1 MHLRVIG
8 NGLPVQIELSPG
20 QMHDA
25 PMAELCSTICSQ
37 AADVLADKGYDADW
51 IRELIEDQDCTP
63 HIPPRSNRYDGIT
76 YSKTKYKK
84 RNLIERCFNKL
95 KQFPHIATRYDR
107 SALNYLMIKIACV
120 RLGSG
125 FMSPQPRLEDTIRL
139 ARRFNGSVL
148 LPQGI

>member
-20 QMHDA
+20 QMNDA
-25 PMAELCSTICSQ
+25 PMAELLLNDLP
-37 AADVLADKGYDADW
+37 AGAEVLADKGYDADW
-51 IRELIEDQDCTP
+51 IRDLIEDQGCTP

-95 KQFPHIATRYDR
+95 KQFRHIATRYDR
-107 SALNYLMIKIACV
+107 SALNYLAMIKIACV
-120 RLGSG
+120 RLW
-125 FMSPQPRLEDTIRL
+125 L
-139 ARRFNGSVL
+139 RFYESAA
-148 LPQGI
+148 